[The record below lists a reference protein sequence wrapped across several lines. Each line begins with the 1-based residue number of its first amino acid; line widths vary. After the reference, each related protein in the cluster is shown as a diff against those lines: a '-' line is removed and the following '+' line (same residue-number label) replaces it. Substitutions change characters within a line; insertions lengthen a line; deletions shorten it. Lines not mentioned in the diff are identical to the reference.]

1 MCDKRMSLSY
11 FLCIWFYLTTKP
23 TQMKCGENKKKT
35 NEHHISFFLIFW
47 NINLVFVRL
56 RLVSSIFDVS
66 WWCLREWISIWWH
79 REEEKSHLNKSQIWF
94 VHSLMCRI
102 FITSD
107 LILVNDLGCSLFSKE
122 KMVNLLDFKE
132 AQREEKK
139 PSKIIAL

>member
-1 MCDKRMSLSY
+1 MSLSY

-23 TQMKCGENKKKT
+23 TQMKSEENKKKT
-35 NEHHISFFLIFW
+35 TEHHISFFLIFW

-79 REEEKSHLNKSQIWF
+79 REEEKSHLNKNQIWF

-107 LILVNDLGCSLFSKE
+107 LILVNDLGCSLFSIE
-122 KMVNLLDFKE
+122 KMVNLLNFKE